1 MQRCSRTHIARVRT
15 ATFRLQRVEEGARG
29 DRFLDRGNKQSA
41 VLQFAIESCAGE
53 VQSSR
58 EAKLWKERRETKK
71 KKKKKKK
78 KMKRKRKRKTDATAK
93 KKKKK

>member
-1 MQRCSRTHIARVRT
+1 MCKGAAEHIARVRT

-53 VQSSR
+53 VLSSR
-58 EAKLWKERRETKK
+58 EAKLWKETRETKK
-71 KKKKKKK
+71 KKKM
-78 KMKRKRKRKTDATAK
+78 KMKTKRKTDATAK
-93 KKKKK
+93 KKKT

>member
-1 MQRCSRTHIARVRT
+1 MCKGAAEHIARVRT

-53 VQSSR
+53 VLSSR

-71 KKKKKKK
+71 KKKKI
-78 KMKRKRKRKTDATAK
+78 KRKRKSKMDATAK

>member
-1 MQRCSRTHIARVRT
+1 MCKGAAEHIARVRT

-41 VLQFAIESCAGE
+41 VLQFAIKSCAGE

-78 KMKRKRKRKTDATAK
+78 MKRKRKRKTDATAK

>member
-1 MQRCSRTHIARVRT
+1 MCKGAADHIARVRT

-41 VLQFAIESCAGE
+41 VLQFATESCAGE
-53 VQSSR
+53 VLSSR

-71 KKKKKKK
+71 KKKKK
-78 KMKRKRKRKTDATAK
+78 MKTKRKTDATAK
-93 KKKKK
+93 KKKT